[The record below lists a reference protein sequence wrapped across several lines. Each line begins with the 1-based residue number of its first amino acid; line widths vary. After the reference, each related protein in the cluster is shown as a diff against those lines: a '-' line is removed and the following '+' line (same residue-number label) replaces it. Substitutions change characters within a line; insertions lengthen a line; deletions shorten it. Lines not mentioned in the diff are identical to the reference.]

1 MIYMFEVKLVKN
13 KKLPTDEVWWQNK
26 FSIDKDYM
34 LYEITVLHH
43 TAGWFCVSIAKG
55 TKICNVQLF
64 ILNRF
69 LSIFFVKKVV
79 IFCLKK
85 FDAHVVVSVFADDI
99 LGLVIMKFSGMR
111 RSVLLPAFGKDN
123 NVIKD
128 VCLFQSKHINIDTQ

>member
-1 MIYMFEVKLVKN
+1 MIYMFEIKLVKN
-13 KKLPTDEVWWQNK
+13 RKLPTDKVWWQNK

-34 LYEITVLHH
+34 LYEITVFHH
-43 TAGWFCVSIAKG
+43 TAGWFGLSISKN

-79 IFCLKK
+79 IFCLEK

-99 LGLVIMKFSGMR
+99 LGLVIMKLSGMR
-111 RSVLLPAFGKDN
+111 KSVLLPAFGKDN
-123 NVIKD
+123 NIIKN
-128 VCLFQSKHINIDTQ
+128 VCLFQSKHINIKTQ